1 MTQIVVERNKCCGC
15 EACVAVCPVGAITM
29 PEGKALIDDEQ
40 CVRCGA
46 CINEC
51 PMEAVAAADDK

>member
-1 MTQIVVERNKCCGC
+1 MSKIVVKREHCIGC

-29 PEGKALIDDEQ
+29 PEGKASIDDEQ

-46 CINEC
+46 CLHEC
-51 PMEAVAAADDK
+51 PMEAVTTTDDK

>member
-1 MTQIVVERNKCCGC
+1 MTRIVVEREKCVGC

-29 PEGKALIDDEQ
+29 PEGRALIDDEQ

-46 CINEC
+46 CLHEC
-51 PMEAVAAADDK
+51 PMEAVTTTDDK